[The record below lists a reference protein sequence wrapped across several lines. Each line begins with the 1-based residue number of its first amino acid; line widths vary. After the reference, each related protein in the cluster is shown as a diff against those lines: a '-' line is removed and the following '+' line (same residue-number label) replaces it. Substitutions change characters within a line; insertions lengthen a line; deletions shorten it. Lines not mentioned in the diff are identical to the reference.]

1 MEKKEIIKL
10 SWEDVQKS
18 PGLSLLFLK
27 EILIQHI
34 INVHYHLSPGEAEG
48 EKGEGGLDSK
58 PVWARQQDLPSKN
71 HFLIKRERL
80 FRTHSN
86 SHQNVGSWKA
96 LGPLST

>member
-48 EKGEGGLDSK
+48 EKGEGGWIQSQSGLDSK
-58 PVWARQQDLPSKN
+58 ICPQKIT
-71 HFLIKRERL
+71 F
-80 FRTHSN
+80 
-86 SHQNVGSWKA
+86 
-96 LGPLST
+96 